1 MVKTLGP
8 PGWFKPQCQGNESRR
23 SFWRNKPK
31 PAGFG
36 ETKPPREAKSN
47 QRIKQQPY
55 RHVRARLQSR
65 RRFPAELRLIAAKQR
80 PTRLR
85 LRGNRQAT
93 ALCRES
99 SPLAIR
105 PYTVRAA
112 MPRRCGNRPLSIK
125 RNFCLL
131 HLIRSVRRGVE
142 NCLLRRSDARQGKCS
157 NDCSNDCGNCCDF
170 VFRVHVVSPRR
181 SWRRR
186 PPMRLSSPGVSP
198 GRDLRGH
205 GGVFHNRSRPNG
217 IFTPAKQSSGAT
229 NPTVSLRARRNTDRD
244 SYPQAFGEMT
254 CCMRE
259 EAHYLKGRL
268 GLRKCWRPRDR
279 WRSRIFP

>member
-8 PGWFKPQCQGNESRR
+8 PGWFKPQCQGDESRR

-47 QRIKQQPY
+47 QRIKRTPW
-55 RHVRARLQSR
+55 RHVRPRLQSR
-65 RRFPAELRLIAAKQR
+65 IRFPAELRLITAKQR
-80 PTRLR
+80 PTRRR

-112 MPRRCGNRPLSIK
+112 MPRRCCNRPLSIK
-125 RNFCLL
+125 RNFGLL

-157 NDCSNDCGNCCDF
+157 NDCGNCRDF
-170 VFRVHVVSPRR
+170 VFRIHVVTPRR
-181 SWRRR
+181 SWRRKASDASFKSRCFARTSISWPRGRFSQSIKAEWYVHPSQTIAWRYQSDRRSKNAPEHR
-186 PPMRLSSPGVSP
+186 P
-198 GRDLRGH
+198 
-205 GGVFHNRSRPNG
+205 
-217 IFTPAKQSSGAT
+217 
-229 NPTVSLRARRNTDRD
+229 
-244 SYPQAFGEMT
+244 
-254 CCMRE
+254 
-259 EAHYLKGRL
+259 
-268 GLRKCWRPRDR
+268 
-279 WRSRIFP
+279 